1 MCVCVAVCVYV
12 CVCVCGCVCVCV
24 CVCVAV
30 CVCMWLCGYV
40 VVCVCVWLCVCV
52 CVCQEHKVDFKDNRS
67 VEPKRYTF
75 SLTGTKPISLED
87 KRKLGEGY
95 SPLLQTSIPEK
106 METLTSHFHTE

>member
-1 MCVCVAVCVYV
+1 M
-12 CVCVCGCVCVCV
+12 
-24 CVCVAV
+24 
-30 CVCMWLCGYV
+30 
-40 VVCVCVWLCVCV
+40 
-52 CVCQEHKVDFKDNRS
+52 EHKVDFKDNRS
-67 VEPKRYTF
+67 VDPERYTF